1 LVLSDPLRR
10 KKDTLSFDD
19 CIPINESVVKS
30 GKKVPKMFENKNIL
44 IIGGTGS
51 VGRTLLS
58 KLLSLNPNVVRV
70 FSRDEFKQFEIE
82 HDLLLFSL
90 YENGHKI
97 PGVNKVRFLIGDV
110 RDKDRVS
117 RAMEGID
124 IVFNVAA
131 MKHVPACEYNPF
143 EAVKTNVIGV
153 QNVIECALKLGVETV
168 VYTSTDKA
176 ASPTNTMGAT
186 KLLAERIMSAAQFTR
201 GPSRTKFATVRFGN
215 ILMSRGSVLPLF
227 IEQSKK
233 GKPLTLTDPLM
244 TRFVM
249 TKERAVELILKAA
262 QISLGGETFVL
273 KMPVVKMGDVA
284 RGVGEFYGNDR
295 IEVIGKRPGEKLYEE
310 LMTEEESMRA
320 LEFDEMFGILPFF
333 GEKEDYENFYKDKA
347 TTAAI
352 RQYSTE
358 DEIALSYQEVKNMI
372 WDILRK
378 EEAPGENAN
387 NGRGGLHRPMADE
400 PITLG

>member
-1 LVLSDPLRR
+1 
-10 KKDTLSFDD
+10 
-19 CIPINESVVKS
+19 
-30 GKKVPKMFENKNIL
+30 MFEDKNIL

-51 VGRTLLS
+51 VGRTLLNA
-58 KLLSLNPNVVRV
+58 LLKQNPNVVRV

-82 HDLLLFSL
+82 HELQLFNL
-90 YENGHKI
+90 YENGHAI

-124 IVFNVAA
+124 IVFNVSA

-201 GPSRTKFATVRFGN
+201 GPSKTKFATVRFGN

-233 GKPLTLTDPLM
+233 GKPLTLTDPSM

-262 QISLGGETFVL
+262 EISLGGETFVL

-284 RGVGEFYGNDR
+284 QAVGSFYGNNH

-333 GEKEDYENFYKDKA
+333 GEKADYERFYKDRA
-347 TTAAI
+347 TSAAI

-358 DEIALSYQEVKNMI
+358 DEPALNYSEVKDLI
-372 WDILRK
+372 WSILNK
-378 EEAPGENAN
+378 EEAAHENAD
-387 NGRGGLHRPMADE
+387 NGRGGLYRPVADQ
-400 PITLG
+400 TATRG

>member
-1 LVLSDPLRR
+1 
-10 KKDTLSFDD
+10 
-19 CIPINESVVKS
+19 
-30 GKKVPKMFENKNIL
+30 MFENKNIL

-51 VGRTLLS
+51 VGKTLLN
-58 KLLSLNPNVVRV
+58 KLLTYNPNVIRI

-82 HDLLLFSL
+82 HDLQLFNL
-90 YENGHKI
+90 YENGHAI
-97 PGVNKVRFLIGDV
+97 PAVNKVRFLIGDV

-201 GPSRTKFATVRFGN
+201 GPSKTKFATVRFGN

-233 GKPLTLTDPLM
+233 GKPLTLTDPAM

-249 TKERAVELILKAA
+249 TKERAVELILKSA

-284 RGVGEFYGNDR
+284 QAVGEFYGNDH

-320 LEFDEMFGILPFF
+320 LEFEEMFGILPFF
-333 GEKEDYENFYKDKA
+333 GEKADYERFYKA
-347 TTAAI
+347 LAASAAI

-358 DEIALSYQEVKNMI
+358 DEPALSYPDVKEMI
-372 WDILRK
+372 WSILHK
-378 EEAPGENAN
+378 EEEAHENPD
-387 NGRGGLHRPMADE
+387 NGRGGIHRSMVDKTTAR
-400 PITLG
+400 G

>member
-1 LVLSDPLRR
+1 
-10 KKDTLSFDD
+10 
-19 CIPINESVVKS
+19 
-30 GKKVPKMFENKNIL
+30 MFENKNIL

-51 VGRTLLS
+51 VGRALLD
-58 KLLSLNPNVVRV
+58 KLLTCNPNVIRV

-82 HDLLLFSL
+82 HELQLFNL
-90 YENGHKI
+90 YENGHSI
-97 PGVNKVRFLIGDV
+97 PAVDKVRFLIGDV

-124 IVFNVAA
+124 VVFNVAA

-153 QNVIECALKLGVETV
+153 QNVIECALKVGVQTV

-201 GPSRTKFATVRFGN
+201 GPAKTKFATVRFGN

-227 IEQSKK
+227 IEQSRK
-233 GKPLTLTDPLM
+233 GKPLTLTDPSM

-249 TKERAVELILKAA
+249 SKERAVELILQAA
-262 QISLGGETFVL
+262 RISLGGETFVL
-273 KMPVVKMGDVA
+273 KMPVVKIGDLAQAVA
-284 RGVGEFYGNDR
+284 EFYANDH

-310 LMTEEESMRA
+310 LMTEEESVRA

-333 GEKEDYENFYKDKA
+333 GEKAKYESFYKGLA
-347 TTAAI
+347 ASAAI

-358 DEIALSYQEVKNMI
+358 DEPVLPYPEVKEMI
-372 WDILRK
+372 WHILRQ
-378 EEAPGENAN
+378 EEAAYENSN
-387 NGRGGLHRPMADE
+387 NGRGRLHRPMAD
-400 PITLG
+400 TAASRG